1 MISTLFSSIIFLN
14 KFLLQQSPRTG
25 IIKEISGYFLVIIF
39 VISNKFFSLESMYG
53 NNEKKIN
60 IAIYESPGS
69 LKYYASM
76 DGTYPASEEIS
87 RLKGK
92 TTAGLPYT
100 TDELRDMAFSGD
112 NPNQGILT
120 LPSVVLLKGGV
131 PIILKD
137 GTHIGGV
144 GVSGASGGFDKNCAE
159 KAVEIAKN
167 IMVE

>member
-1 MISTLFSSIIFLN
+1 MKRILFFIVVPFFALN
-14 KFLLQQSPRTG
+14 LNAKLNAE
-25 IIKEISGYFLVIIF
+25 IIKKPIITLEVAKKMAESCLVLA
-39 VISNKFFSLESMYG
+39 K

-112 NPNQGILT
+112 NPNQGLLT

>member
-1 MISTLFSSIIFLN
+1 MKRILFFMVTAFFVLNLNAEILKKPIITLEVA
-14 KFLLQQSPRTG
+14 K
-25 IIKEISGYFLVIIF
+25 KMAEACLVLA
-39 VISNKFFSLESMYG
+39 K

-112 NPNQGILT
+112 NPNQGLLT